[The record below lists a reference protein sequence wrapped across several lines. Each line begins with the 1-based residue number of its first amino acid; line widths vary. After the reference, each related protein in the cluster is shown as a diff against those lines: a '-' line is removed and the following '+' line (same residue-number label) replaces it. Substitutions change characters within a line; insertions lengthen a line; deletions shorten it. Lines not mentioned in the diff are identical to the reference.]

1 MKNKKL
7 LVILSIVGV
16 LVVGGISI
24 FTVVSSKKQKIE
36 VEVTET
42 STVEKVKPKDNNK
55 AEKEEEEEKEEDK
68 KVDEETNEAEEE
80 TNEQDETSSQDVE
93 YADPRVNRYP
103 DNDGDGKPDELP
115 YHGYGEGTP
124 DTDTSRTGGLS
135 KEDVDRVN
143 NITDEQREQSE
154 EIFNIDQG
162 GVDDTQ
168 GR

>member
-7 LVILSIVGV
+7 LVILGIVGV
-16 LVVGGISI
+16 LVVGGISV

-42 STVEKVKPKDNNK
+42 STVEKVKPKDDSK
-55 AEKEEEEEKEEDK
+55 VEQEEEEEDAE
-68 KVDEETNEAEEE
+68 VDEETKEDEEA
-80 TNEQDETSSQDVE
+80 TNEQDNIESKDVE
-93 YADPRVNRYP
+93 YSDPRVNRYP

-135 KEDVDRVN
+135 KEDVDKVN

-154 EIFNIDQG
+154 EIFNTDQG

>member
-7 LVILSIVGV
+7 LVILGIVGA
-16 LVVGGISI
+16 LVVGGISV

-42 STVEKVKPKDNNK
+42 STVEKVKPKDDTK
-55 AEKEEEEEKEEDK
+55 AEQEEEEEDTE
-68 KVDEETNEAEEE
+68 VDEETKEDEEA
-80 TNEQDETSSQDVE
+80 TNEQDNIESKDVE
-93 YADPRVNRYP
+93 YSDQRVNRYP

-135 KEDVDRVN
+135 KEDVDKVN

-154 EIFNIDQG
+154 EIFNTDQG

>member
-7 LVILSIVGV
+7 LVILGIVGV
-16 LVVGGISI
+16 LVVGGISV

-42 STVEKVKPKDNNK
+42 STVEKVKPKDDSK
-55 AEKEEEEEKEEDK
+55 VEQEEEEEDVE
-68 KVDEETNEAEEE
+68 VDEETKEDEEA
-80 TNEQDETSSQDVE
+80 TNEQDNTESKDVE
-93 YADPRVNRYP
+93 YSDPRVNRYP

-124 DTDTSRTGGLS
+124 DTDTSRTGDLS
-135 KEDVDRVN
+135 KEDVDKVN

-154 EIFNIDQG
+154 EIFNTDQG